1 LFFFFFFYGWGCYN
15 ITFSETYK
23 RIGSI
28 NLYSKRLVSAVPV
41 EDPLTFQVVRG
52 TNILERHESAIVD
65 LCNFEGEN
73 DNDVEDCVV
82 DFIAGGYDYSTV
94 DNKEPDCDSDD
105 EDAECMIDGMYNMWA
120 DELPLP
126 STTSDSTDE
135 TNDETTA
142 PKPWSSRYNGKV
154 V

>member
-1 LFFFFFFYGWGCYN
+1 M
-15 ITFSETYK
+15 
-23 RIGSI
+23 
-28 NLYSKRLVSAVPV
+28 SAIPV
-41 EDPLTFQVVRG
+41 EDPLTLQVVRG

-82 DFIAGGYDYSTV
+82 DFIAGGYDLSV
-94 DNKEPDCDSDD
+94 VEDDKVAECDSDD
-105 EDAECMIDGMYNMWA
+105 EDAECMIDSMYNMWA
-120 DELPLP
+120 DELPPP
-126 STTSDSTDE
+126 STTSDSTDGI
-135 TNDETTA
+135 NDESTA